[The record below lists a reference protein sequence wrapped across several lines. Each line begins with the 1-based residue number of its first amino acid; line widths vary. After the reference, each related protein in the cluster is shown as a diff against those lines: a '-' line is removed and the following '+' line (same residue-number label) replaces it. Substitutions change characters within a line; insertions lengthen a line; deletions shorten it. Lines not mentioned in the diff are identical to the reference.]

1 MTNFEIVAAFQD
13 RLRLA
18 LDLSG
23 MSRSQLSRATGECLA
38 GIRFILAGPENIRYH
53 HGGIKLCRII
63 RLAKALGVE
72 PGWLAFGEG
81 DQE

>member
-1 MTNFEIVAAFQD
+1 MTDLETVAAFQD

-23 MSRSQLSRATGECLA
+23 MTRSQLARETGECLA
-38 GIRFILAGPENIRYH
+38 GIRFMMAGPENIRYH

-63 RLAKALGVE
+63 RLAKALRVD

>member
-1 MTNFEIVAAFQD
+1 MTDLEIVSAFQD
-13 RLRLA
+13 RLRSA
-18 LDLSG
+18 IELSG
-23 MSRSQLSRATGECLA
+23 MSRGQLARDTGECLA
-38 GIRFILAGPENIRYH
+38 GIRFMLASPQHIRYIH
-53 HGGIKLCRII
+53 DGIKLCRII